1 MAPYTTAVSQPVLFA
16 YRTAEHIDIKPAQVP
31 LPTTNQ
37 DDSSAIRREAIQF
50 IDPAPT
56 TSEQPPI
63 DNSLMHPPQEYYSN
77 ENNANGY
84 WGQSQQLFD
93 RNPAHTDEI
102 LARDH
107 ARKISSNVA
116 SIASLYWSEV
126 ELMYMKYRN

>member
-1 MAPYTTAVSQPVLFA
+1 MAPYTNAVSQPVLFA

-37 DDSSAIRREAIQF
+37 DDSSAIRREAVQF
-50 IDPAPT
+50 IDPPST
-56 TSEQPPI
+56 FEQPPI

-77 ENNANGY
+77 ENNVNGF
-84 WGQSQQLFD
+84 WGQPPQFD

-107 ARKISSNVA
+107 ARMISSNVA
-116 SIASLYWSEV
+116 SIASLYWSEA
-126 ELMYMKYRN
+126 ELMYMKHRN